1 MRAAHLQDVLT
12 CALSITSES
21 LAPIFLTSAVT
32 GQGLALLRLFVDL
45 APLRRRWGDVQGEP
59 AEFMIDETFG
69 VPGVGT
75 VVAGTLKRGTLNLHV
90 RLAHSLPS
98 IMSAKGC
105 GSVWLSHLDWSC
117 APELLMSRRFWL
129 GSHAQMQ
136 IGVGWI
142 WCASDDA
149 CQCVRPTCILYRTT
163 ALAGCFAWMRHSTQS
178 VSCDSACADYSFL

>member
-1 MRAAHLQDVLT
+1 MRDYMRATHLQDVLT

-75 VVAGTLKRGTLNLHV
+75 VVAGTLKRGTLNLQV
-90 RLAHSLPS
+90 RLAPPLPS

-105 GSVWLSHLDWSC
+105 GILSGLHTSTGPAFQSC
-117 APELLMSRRFWL
+117 QCPG
-129 GSHAQMQ
+129 GSGLAVMQ
-136 IGVGWI
+136 IGVE
-142 WCASDDA
+142 CKLA
-149 CQCVRPTCILYRTT
+149 CRADLVRE
-163 ALAGCFAWMRHSTQS
+163 
-178 VSCDSACADYSFL
+178 